1 MRTPEPGIKVAT
13 ITTMSYTCKNKIQY
27 ETSKI
32 APQQADPSL

>member
-13 ITTMSYTCKNKIQY
+13 ITTMSYTWENKTQY
-27 ETSKI
+27 ETTKI